1 MSVAKKY
8 REGTIYRL
16 GDMREE
22 HPVKVSQLK
31 PGESIKV
38 VTIDPDTKGVS
49 TLYTVYRAPRRKDE
63 SPIEYYK
70 RTKCVDD
77 RYYFK
82 FEGRYYC
89 NPAHCRK
96 TWTNKKKRDE
106 HLDMAYAML
115 G

>member
-1 MSVAKKY
+1 MKY
-8 REGTIYRL
+8 EGTIYRS

-22 HPVKVSQLK
+22 HPVKPSELK

-38 VTIDPDTKGVS
+38 VNDNS
-49 TLYTVYRAPRRKDE
+49 TLFTVYRPPRRKDE

-70 RTKCVDD
+70 RTGCVDD
-77 RYYFK
+77 RYQIK
-82 FEGRYYC
+82 HDGRYYC

-96 TWTNKKKRDE
+96 TWTDKKKRDE

-115 G
+115 D